1 MPGAIQVTVLEFK
14 GIGMELS
21 PSSKTSLKVSMGKR
35 EFRTFDNGHFSFPI
49 AKLNED
55 LSVALLDAADDEIA
69 RSDIRTMQIIEKG
82 SWDDV
87 FSIGGCGHVRMQL
100 QFVLSEEDRHRI
112 RAMRESVVKKKLG
125 ANPNIA
131 RTSADRDKEIECG
144 SDSAT
149 DTKEQGTDLEAAIP
163 DTTDGGSAAPLS
175 RSISN
180 KIEPQS
186 LADEEDTSCKSS
198 ESDISDSLQESR
210 TIKVQSTVRKMISA
224 FESSQIQ
231 LKKTPSVLQ
240 FERSRKEP
248 NVSSISP
255 ADETSVLSEE
265 KGSENPNV
273 EKLQNLSGDSVRT
286 KSLECYNEE
295 CASAQCSGIWIF
307 PENTVR
313 LCVTAAGNEHLMKI
327 SNTNQQPKI
336 FSPEI
341 QLLENETH
349 ATEHKM
355 EDDRSEAAKISESGH
370 DCKTDASSNKLVGK
384 VIKLA
389 AILGFGLLVL
399 LTRQREPRD
408 SKPNYRKKKKNAEEF
423 NKLLAATL
431 D

>member
-1 MPGAIQVTVLEFK
+1 MLPT
-14 GIGMELS
+14 
-21 PSSKTSLKVSMGKR
+21 TR
-35 EFRTFDNGHFSFPI
+35 
-49 AKLNED
+49 
-55 LSVALLDAADDEIA
+55 LLDP
-69 RSDIRTMQIIEKG
+69 IIEKG

-144 SDSAT
+144 SGSSCHNITVFVLMNRAEMFISKDSDSAT